1 MSNHMGPLDNE
12 PRDRGS
18 GYSTLGLAVSFA
30 LVGVLVLTASRAA
43 FTDTTANTGSAFAA
57 GTVVLSD
64 DDLGSAVFAVSGMA
78 PGDTATGCISVTY
91 GGSITDTGP
100 VRLYSGGYADSA
112 ALGSYLDLTIEEGT
126 GASFGDCSGFDPEVT
141 LFSGVL
147 AAFDA
152 AHGDYATGTGSWQ
165 PASAGQS
172 KSYRITVQLDGATPN
187 SQQGAS
193 VTGLTF
199 VWEVST

>member
-1 MSNHMGPLDNE
+1 MEPLASE
-12 PRDRGS
+12 RRDRGS

-43 FTDTTANTGSAFAA
+43 FTDTTENTASALAS
-57 GTVVLSD
+57 GTVALSD
-64 DDLGSAVFAVSGMA
+64 DDLGSALFAVSNMA
-78 PGDTATGCISVTY
+78 PGDTATRCITVTY

-100 VRLYSGGYADSA
+100 VRLYSGGYTDSA
-112 ALGSYLDLTIEEGT
+112 ALGSHLNLTIEEGSA
-126 GASFGDCSGFDPEVT
+126 ASFGDCSGFEPDGT

-147 AAFDA
+147 AAFDGT
-152 AHGDYATGTGSWQ
+152 HSSYATGTGSWQ
-165 PASAGQS
+165 PASTFES
-172 KSYRITVQLDGATPN
+172 KSYRITLQLDGGTPN

>member
-1 MSNHMGPLDNE
+1 MSHHTEPSAVG

-30 LVGVLVLTASRAA
+30 LVGILVLTASRAA
-43 FTDTTANTGSAFAA
+43 FTDTTDSVGSALAA
-57 GTVVLSD
+57 GTVALSD
-64 DDLGSAVFAVSGMA
+64 DDAGSALFAVSNMA
-78 PGDTATGCISVTY
+78 PGDTVTRCITVTY
-91 GGSITDTGP
+91 GGSITGTGP
-100 VRLYSGGYADSA
+100 VRLYSGGYTDSA
-112 ALGSYLDLTIEEGT
+112 SLGSHLNLTIEEGT
-126 GASFGDCSGFDPEVT
+126 GAGFGDCAGFASNGT

-152 AHGDYATGTGSWQ
+152 AHGDYATGTGGWQ
-165 PASAGQS
+165 PASSPES

-193 VTGLTF
+193 VAGLTF